1 MKTLN
6 FKMIES
12 MIRYWW
18 LMSLAGILLIAV
30 GIWVIKAPFGS
41 YLSLSWVFAVGMIGT
56 GVFEMFFSYINCGS
70 AKRWG
75 LNLIAGIVDLLV
87 GGYLLYNPLIT
98 MLLLP
103 LIVGLWV
110 LFRGMTAIGDALHI
124 RSHGVKE
131 WKRLLFTAMTVI
143 VLALLILAC
152 PMIGIENL
160 IFLTGLAF
168 IAAGFFRIILSL
180 KLQKLKHDYKEF
192 IA

>member
-1 MKTLN
+1 
-6 FKMIES
+6 

-18 LMSLAGILLIAV
+18 LMLLTGILLIAV
-30 GIWVIKAPFGS
+30 GIWVINAPFGS
-41 YLSLSWVFAVGMIGT
+41 YLSLSWIFAIGMIST
-56 GVFEMFFSYINCGS
+56 GVFEIFFSHINYGS

-75 LNLIAGIVDLLV
+75 LNLAVGIVDLLV
-87 GGYLLYNPLIT
+87 GGYLLDNPLIT

-124 RSHGVKE
+124 RSHGVKG
-131 WKRLLFTAMTVI
+131 WKRLLFTAITII

-152 PMIGIENL
+152 PIIGIENL

-168 IAAGFFRIILSL
+168 IAAGIFRIILSL
-180 KLQKLKHDYKEF
+180 KLQKLKHEYKEF
-192 IA
+192 IV